1 MGLTSEF
8 QSMVKIASR
17 SQPLLSSEPFK
28 EQGCFQTPHSKLE
41 YCTSHKQSPVETF
54 RTPFFLGVEYS

>member
-8 QSMVKIASR
+8 QSVVKIASR

-28 EQGCFQTPHSKLE
+28 EQGFIQIPQSKLE
-41 YCTSHKQSPVETF
+41 QGTSHNPSPVEMF